1 MTPTQRTYA
10 TTRVD
15 AAEKHVHS
23 RFDTTV
29 VVLIEDIAVFLLLFF
44 FVRYPFLFVSIIMTQ
59 YILCALI
66 AFFRRDWD
74 EWRRWFLD
82 YRFIVSFSMS

>member
-44 FVRYPFLFVSIIMTQ
+44 FCSLTVSLCIDNHDSIYIVR
-59 YILCALI
+59 LI